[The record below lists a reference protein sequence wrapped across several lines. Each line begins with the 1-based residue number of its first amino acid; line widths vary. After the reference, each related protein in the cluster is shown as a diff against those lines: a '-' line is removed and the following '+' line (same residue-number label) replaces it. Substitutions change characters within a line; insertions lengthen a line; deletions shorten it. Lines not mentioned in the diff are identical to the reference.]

1 MGDVIELHGSPIRPP
16 RLRMLL
22 NASRQF
28 KTIRASREWLAEGMA
43 VDVET
48 VKRWELGHERVP
60 GNVAAELAGWFE
72 VSEVF
77 LLGLDPDGPAIMKGS
92 ET

>member
-1 MGDVIELHGSPIRPP
+1 MGDLIELHARPIRPP

-28 KTIRASREWLAEGMA
+28 KTVRASREWLAEEMA

-48 VKRWELGHERVP
+48 VKRWELGHERIPV
-60 GNVAAELAGWFE
+60 NVTAALARWSA
-72 VSEVF
+72 VSEAH
-77 LLGLDPDGPAIMKGS
+77 LLGLDRPAIMNGG
-92 ET
+92 E

>member
-1 MGDVIELHGSPIRPP
+1 MGDVIELHGRPIRPP

-28 KTIRASREWLAEGMA
+28 KTIRASREWLAEELA
-43 VDVET
+43 VDVQT
-48 VKRWELGHERVP
+48 VKRWELGQERIPV
-60 GNVAAELAGWFE
+60 NVAAALARWFE

-77 LLGLDPDGPAIMKGS
+77 LLALEPDRPAIMKGG
-92 ET
+92 E